1 MEKTKI
7 RIKYQFRAKN
17 KKMIFLSETNIGPQF
32 HFTGSWP
39 KKSNF
44 EGSKYLVAPH
54 ACIRMVNIGRLL
66 LDTNFKKILSIG
78 EYSRLIVLYWEASQ
92 NLRGAVNPAL

>member
-1 MEKTKI
+1 
-7 RIKYQFRAKN
+7 
-17 KKMIFLSETNIGPQF
+17 
-32 HFTGSWP
+32 
-39 KKSNF
+39 
-44 EGSKYLVAPH
+44 
-54 ACIRMVNIGRLL
+54 MVNISRLL